1 MKKAKE
7 IQIYIKDE
15 ETFMNTYY
23 TENYKKL
30 LGIYK
35 QYLIKFKKIL

>member
-15 ETFMNTYY
+15 DTFMNTYY
-23 TENYKKL
+23 TESYKKL
-30 LGIYK
+30 LGFICFY
-35 QYLIKFKKIL
+35 ILF